1 MSGVGHY
8 DAMHNEE
15 SAARNT
21 IRNILTRDFVLG
33 FLALFAF
40 TCGFTTLFPTLP
52 IFFAQLGSNE
62 REIGMLIGVFGIA
75 ALVSRLFV
83 GGALTKYSEKKVMM
97 FGAALFAV
105 TFLASIVLRPFWPFF
120 AVRIFQGVAL
130 ASMDTAAFAFIINAI
145 PPAHRGQSIGYFL
158 LAPNFSLAIM
168 PSLAMLLINQYSFT
182 VLFLICMC
190 LSLCS
195 LFFSWKVKERMAIA
209 PEGGSSANSTFF
221 LI

>member
-1 MSGVGHY
+1 MAGVGHY

-83 GGALTKYSEKKVMM
+83 GGSLNKVLGKKGHDVRRRLICRHLPCLYSTAP
-97 FGAALFAV
+97 FLALFCREN
-105 TFLASIVLRPFWPFF
+105 LSGGRPC
-120 AVRIFQGVAL
+120 VYGHSGLCLYYQRH
-130 ASMDTAAFAFIINAI
+130 
-145 PPAHRGQSIGYFL
+145 PACAPGSEHRL
-158 LAPNFSLAIM
+158 L
-168 PSLAMLLINQYSFT
+168 PSGA
-182 VLFLICMC
+182 
-190 LSLCS
+190 
-195 LFFSWKVKERMAIA
+195 
-209 PEGGSSANSTFF
+209 
-221 LI
+221 